1 MDQRD
6 DQTWV
11 VIELSHLG
19 ETKVDEGTLEAI
31 LRRDLDVQAEF
42 PIFIPVI
49 SYPKGNRTINIHLME
64 GYVFVG
70 SGLQDTIY
78 FALER
83 KEYVEQ
89 IISTPGRVRS
99 LSVVP
104 NSKIEDLRKQLRKLV
119 ASDLQTGATVRVT
132 NGTYRNLEGLT
143 IVVSGDTAI
152 VRIKL
157 RSLDLMATIP
167 TVFLEAISNPNG
179 ETFTDAGLEPDDSDM
194 EAGGGTAGPNDQ
206 YEKELEALVRIILAN
221 DEYERELDAL
231 ADLIMELA

>member
-11 VIELSHLG
+11 VIELTHLG
-19 ETKVDEGTLEAI
+19 ETKVDEGTLEAT
-31 LRRDLDVQAEF
+31 LRRDLDIQSEF

-49 SYPKGNRTINIHLME
+49 SYPKGSRTINIPLME

-70 SGLQDTIY
+70 SGLQDTTY

-83 KEYVEQ
+83 KEYVAQ
-89 IISTPGRVRS
+89 VISIPGSGRTRS

-104 NSKIEDLRKQLRKLV
+104 NAKIEDLRKQLRKLV
-119 ASDLQTGATVRVT
+119 ASDLQTDAYVRVT

-143 IVVSGDTAI
+143 VVVAGDTAI

-167 TVFLEAISNPNG
+167 TVFLEAISNPSG
-179 ETFTDAGLEPDDSDM
+179 ETFSDAGLESNDTTLEDDDSSEDF
-194 EAGGGTAGPNDQ
+194 
-206 YEKELEALVRIILAN
+206 K
-221 DEYERELDAL
+221 DEYKMAVDEL
-231 ADLIMELA
+231 ADLIMAMPE

>member
-19 ETKVDEGTLEAI
+19 ETKVDEGTLEAT
-31 LRRDLDVQAEF
+31 LRRDLDLPHDF

-70 SGLQDTIY
+70 SGLQDTSY

-83 KEYVEQ
+83 KEYVSQ

-104 NSKIEDLRKQLRKLV
+104 NSKIVDLRNQLVKLV
-119 ASDLQTGATVRVT
+119 ASDLQIGATVRVT

-167 TVFLEAISNPNG
+167 TVFLEAIINPSG
-179 ETFTDAGLEPDDSDM
+179 ETLMDAGLDPDETIQEDGECAEELD
-194 EAGGGTAGPNDQ
+194 EQ
-206 YEKELEALVRIILAN
+206 YEKELDDLVELILKMTA
-221 DEYERELDAL
+221 
-231 ADLIMELA
+231 